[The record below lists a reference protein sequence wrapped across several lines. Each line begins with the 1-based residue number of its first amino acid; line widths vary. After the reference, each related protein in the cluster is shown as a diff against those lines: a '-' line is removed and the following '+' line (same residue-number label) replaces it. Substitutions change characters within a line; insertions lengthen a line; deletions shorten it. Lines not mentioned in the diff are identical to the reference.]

1 METSLF
7 PLVKRFKDI
16 ESSISFSILLEELII
31 HEKCFR
37 EGSIFHV
44 IGWREIENRAYLI
57 INKGSWEGLI
67 SFEEFQLKM
76 KKLNGSKF
84 C

>member
-16 ESSISFSILLEELII
+16 RSSVSTSILLEELTI
-31 HEKCFR
+31 HEKSFR
-37 EGSIFHV
+37 AGSIFHIV
-44 IGWREIENRAYLI
+44 GWREINNRAYLI

-67 SFEEFQLKM
+67 DFDEFQLKM
-76 KKLNGSKF
+76 KKLKDGKL
-84 C
+84 

>member
-16 ESSISFSILLEELII
+16 RSSVSASILLEELTI
-31 HEKCFR
+31 HEKSFR
-37 EGSIFHV
+37 AGSIFHIV
-44 IGWREIENRAYLI
+44 GWREIENRAYLI

-76 KKLNGSKF
+76 KKLNDGKL
-84 C
+84 